1 MVLRYRRFVN
11 HRFGVVFSVFSVFSF
26 VLVCMR
32 RSILYTSCRK
42 YDRMRQSF
50 NRFATFHQ
58 RSMVEYVFDSPNL
71 CAIQR

>member
-50 NRFATFHQ
+50 DSFATFNQ
-58 RSMVEYVFDSPNL
+58 LSIVEHVLDNFNL
-71 CAIQR
+71 HAD